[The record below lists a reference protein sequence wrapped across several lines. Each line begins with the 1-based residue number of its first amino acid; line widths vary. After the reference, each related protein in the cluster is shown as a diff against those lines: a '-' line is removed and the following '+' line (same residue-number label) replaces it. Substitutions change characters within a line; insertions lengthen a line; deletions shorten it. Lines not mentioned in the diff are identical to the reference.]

1 MVLDN
6 VELEKRIEELEKRVE
21 VLEKVSRKSK
31 A

>member
-21 VLEKVSRKSK
+21 VLEKVSMKSK